1 MSAFDPKRTLAA
13 QDCCCATWSLTPF
26 RPSQIPAVIASLQ
39 SIFRTGLRTLGA
51 AMQRRTFIERI
62 AVLAAAWPLAARAQQ
77 PGKLPTIGFL
87 GTEASV
93 WSPYTAAFVQR
104 LRELGWIEGRTIAI
118 EYRWSEGRPE
128 RNAEIAAEF
137 VRMNVDVIVTN
148 TTAART
154 VKQATSVIPIVFPLG
169 IDPVGGGLIG
179 SLAQPG
185 GNVTGVTNQQS
196 ELAGKRLDLLREVLP
211 QLRRL
216 AVIGNVG
223 SPQAVLEM
231 GEVQAEARTLDLEVA
246 PLEIRRVEDI
256 APAFGSLKD
265 QADALYVVGDA
276 FVQSNRT
283 RIITFSLS
291 ARLPTIVGIREFV
304 QAGALMSY
312 GPNFLDQFRR
322 TAELVDKI
330 LRGTKPGDIP
340 VEQPTKF
347 ALVINLTTAKALGVT
362 IPPPLLARADEVIE

>member
-1 MSAFDPKRTLAA
+1 M
-13 QDCCCATWSLTPF
+13 
-26 RPSQIPAVIASLQ
+26 
-39 SIFRTGLRTLGA
+39 
-51 AMQRRTFIERI
+51 RRRDFI
-62 AVLAAAWPLAARAQQ
+62 AVVGGAAAWPLTVRAQQ
-77 PGKLPTIGFL
+77 SGKLPTIGFL
-87 GTEASV
+87 GSDALA

-104 LRELGWIEGRTIAI
+104 LRELGWIEDRTIAI
-118 EYRWSEGRPE
+118 QYRWSEGRPA

-137 VRMNVDVIVTN
+137 VRMKVDVIVTN
-148 TTAART
+148 AFAASA

-169 IDPVGGGLIG
+169 IDPVGGDLIG

-185 GNVTGVTNQQS
+185 GNVTGLTTQQS
-196 ELAGKRLDLLREVLP
+196 DLAGKRLELLREVLP

-216 AVIGNVG
+216 AIVGNVG
-223 SPQAVLEM
+223 FPQAVLEM
-231 GEVQAEARTLDLEVA
+231 GKVQAEARTLGLEVA
-246 PLEIRRVEDI
+246 SLEIRRVEDI
-256 APAFGSLKD
+256 APAFESLNA

-276 FVQSNRT
+276 FVQANRT

-312 GPNFLDQFRR
+312 GPNFLGQFRR
-322 TAELVDKI
+322 AAELVDKI

-347 ALVINLTTAKALGVT
+347 ELVINLTTAKALGLT
-362 IPPPLLARADEVIE
+362 MPPTLLARADEVIE